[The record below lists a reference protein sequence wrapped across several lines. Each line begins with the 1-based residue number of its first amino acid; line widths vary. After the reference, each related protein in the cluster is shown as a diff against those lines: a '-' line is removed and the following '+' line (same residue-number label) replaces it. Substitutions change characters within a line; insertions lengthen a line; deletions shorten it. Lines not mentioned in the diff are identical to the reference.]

1 MALLCYL
8 CMGFQANANNKLYI
22 PDVLME
28 QGGSIAL
35 PVNIENDDQI
45 VAVQFTLTVPD
56 GFFISPST
64 STLTDR
70 ADGHVLRVKNVKGN
84 DYLCMIYSPDKTPL
98 RGNRGTVLNL
108 MLHAPTSAEQNQS
121 YAMVMTDAALS
132 DADMNNV
139 LTDFAAG
146 SITIASQPDLI
157 VTNVTTKADHYAPG
171 DRLVISWKV
180 KNVGHSS
187 TRGGWSEQISL
198 VNTNGSTCLLG
209 TTRYSETVAADGSVS
224 RQADLFIP
232 KIPGVSGSVVPQVLV
247 VPNSDCGEREEMQ
260 VNNSATGPAIN
271 LDTFLYLELQ
281 QNTIAEN
288 SSEKLRMTVTRS
300 GNREQELTT
309 NLTSSDS
316 RLNVPSTVILGA
328 GQSSVYAYATLV
340 DNTILDDNDQDTITV
355 SATGYQG
362 AAAVLTIEDN
372 ELAELTLSSSKRELT
387 EGESLELTITLPKP
401 LTRDVTA
408 SVSCDVTQRF
418 DYNSKVT
425 IPAGETTGII
435 TVTAIDDKEPALDQ
449 EVTFVASCESF
460 ANDEAWVTLHDND
473 IPTMELTLTPTTVSE
488 ASGPNAIMAVLR
500 RLDHKDSNITIQM
513 TDDGPGDLFYNKT
526 LRMDAGIDEIRFTI
540 GVIDNAIVDGDR
552 LENITAAIYIKS
564 CSCSASG
571 GSAGNV
577 TKQITITDNDGP
589 AITLKSSR
597 STLTEG
603 EEAVFTVTRNAE
615 LNKPLTVTLTSDK
628 DAAVSY
634 SHDVTFAAGQTT
646 TTVTV
651 KAIGSPQGDAIIAFE
666 ASATGYSSGTCWLM
680 ISNTRLPDAQIS
692 DLHLSASQIKVGESV
707 DVTFTVENSGV
718 DDLPEAFRIGIY
730 CDDNN
735 TLLTPVYTTSVL
747 KPGEQQ
753 TLTKTITLPDVVG
766 VHEVYAEANDTRRV
780 RETMYAN
787 NTSEHAAITVVS
799 PYMATLTT
807 DKARYQMGDT
817 VTFTGKLTG
826 DSIANIAV
834 EIYVIND
841 GYRHVI
847 PTNSDENGNFSAT
860 YAPFALQMGHFVAGA
875 CYPGAKATDE
885 LTAFDVY
892 GLRRTSNDYLTFDVM
907 LNEQQSASIGIINP
921 GILSQHNIRANV
933 LSKPDN
939 FELQFNSISRLGG
952 GESKNLSFTVKGT
965 EVTSKNEWGK
975 AVIEFVSDEGATL
988 KATLY
993 LYCRYSRA
1001 KLDPS
1006 THYINT
1012 TLTKGKTREYP
1023 FTVMNIGQGS
1033 TGKIT
1038 VTLPDWMQSSTP
1050 LTLPALQTGEESQIV
1065 LKFVSNDDMQL
1076 NVPITGTIAINCE
1089 HGDGIAI
1096 PYKVEPVSD
1105 ETGRLIVDVCDEYTY
1120 NTAEAPH
1127 VQGANVVIKHPT
1139 TGALIAEGIT
1149 GADGTFTTTLPEGY
1163 YRLSVTADKHSSYM
1177 GYILVDPGREKR
1189 EEVFIPFQAITI
1201 TWDVEETEVEDEYD
1215 ITHTYTYE
1223 TNVPKPVVIIDGPD
1237 YVDGESMAIGES
1249 KLINYT
1255 VTNHGLITASQV
1267 RLSRGGSSEEWSV
1280 KTMNYTEPFDLPP
1293 HQSVQVPVVLTRLS
1307 LGNKKPKRAPKKD
1320 RIEDM
1325 LIYIDNCGFPT
1336 RALYLYLCN
1345 DRELTDR
1352 ANKRTNVK
1360 KNCGGGPGGGY
1371 PHEENDTCGLD
1382 TILPPP
1388 IHKPDTIIITPPP
1401 PHIDVTIGGK
1411 DPCEPTIPEIISDAF
1426 DKVVTIVTEFL
1437 VDVFTLQNAQHN
1449 RDIGFSWD
1457 NLVFPHQNN
1466 ILYVA
1471 PRLKEHI
1478 SYATELLGDIWEYQE
1493 LMKKTYQEKQNNNST
1508 GIDWLDDYESKLA
1521 LLCQQYQYTLNY
1533 FNTMYGD
1540 SIWYCENDDE
1550 SMHAFW
1556 NIIQEMSFDQITYES
1571 LLPYKPTSA
1580 TKEQLLALVNRV
1592 KNTYEGST
1600 LLPRINLD
1608 SLNYYMN
1615 AIFKYDTWAIEQGF
1629 ESMADIFINSRDIC
1643 KKYYEEASSSVC
1655 ASVTIQITQQMV
1667 MTRQAFRGTL
1677 TVFNG
1682 HDSIAMQDVKLM
1694 LKVTDEDGNVA
1705 TSHEFQINAE
1715 SLKGFNGPLD
1725 LEGGWRL
1732 EAGETGTAT
1741 ILFIPTKYAAPTH
1754 ERVYSFGGNISYID
1768 PFTGLLV
1775 TRELF
1780 PVQLTVKPSP
1790 NLALDYFMQRDLYG
1804 DDPLTTD
1811 VVEPMVPGE
1820 FALIIDNQGYGDAT
1834 NVRMVTNQPEIIEN
1848 EKGLLIDFEFISS
1861 QLNGQDAVL
1870 AMGQSIPT
1878 EFGTIGAHSQ
1888 AYAQWWLQSTLLGHF
1903 TEYDVKA
1910 THVTSYGNE
1919 DLSLLDTVRVHEL
1932 IHGFTAVD
1940 AVGKQMRGFLV
1951 NDLPDANDLPDNIH
1965 FTNATQ
1971 EPVAISTATLTRID
1985 GSTYRLSVTSTAPG
1999 WNYGSVVDPTNG
2011 KAKLFSVVRESD
2023 GKVLFIDNVW
2033 TTDRTLRDALEWLY
2047 ENRLHYIV
2055 DMAGMTETYLLTFE
2069 DRPEQELEVLSFG
2082 GVPAQG
2088 VVLDEPLQR
2097 VTVTFNKPIQAST
2110 FTVEDITLSCQGK
2123 PVDISSV
2130 VITSLSDSM
2139 FELDLTTA
2147 TTGDGYYVLTVQTA
2161 AIVDQEGFNGSTGKQ
2176 ATWIQFAGGQLL
2188 LTVSAEPANAGTVE
2202 PEVGVFDYGAV
2213 VHLKAQPNQG
2223 YTFLYWMENG
2233 TIISRD
2239 DEYNFT
2245 MFDNAHLIA
2254 VFQPVQCR
2262 VEILFDT
2269 DQGNVINGLS
2279 QIYPYGTVLEMD
2291 AVPADGFEFDSWRIN
2306 HKKYSTQD
2314 HLTITVTGDMV
2325 IEAVFVEIG
2334 APEVTYPPYISTE
2347 VRKHDV
2353 VISAIGDGEVLLY
2366 IDDVLVDNPFTI
2378 ARQETDVTI
2387 IITSTAQEPGKQ
2399 ISEPVTLTFVVPKL
2413 DTEGIIELMNSKDV
2427 MSVRY
2432 FNMLGQETFSPNGPT
2447 IVVITFTDG
2456 TTKAIK
2462 LLK

>member
-1 MALLCYL
+1 MALMCCL
-8 CMGFQANANNKLYI
+8 CMGLQANASNKLYI

-84 DYLCMIYSPDKTPL
+84 DYLCMIYSPDMTPL

-108 MLHAPTSAEQNQS
+108 MLHAPTNANQDQS

-139 LTDFAAG
+139 LTDIAVG

-157 VTNVTTKADHYAPG
+157 VTNVTAKTDHYAPG
-171 DRLVISWKV
+171 DRMIISWRV

-187 TRGGWSEQISL
+187 TRGGWSEHISL
-198 VNTNGSTCLLG
+198 VNANGSTCLLG
-209 TTRYSETVAADGSVS
+209 TVRYSETLAANGVVS
-224 RQADLFIP
+224 RQADVFIP
-232 KIPGVSGSVVPQVLV
+232 KIPGVSGNVVPQVQV

-260 VNNSATGPAIN
+260 VNNTATGPAIE
-271 LDTFLYLELQ
+271 LDAFLYLELQ
-281 QNTIAEN
+281 QNSIAEN
-288 SSEKLRMTVTRS
+288 SNEKLRMTVTRS

-309 NLTSSDS
+309 ALSSSDS
-316 RLNVPSTVILGA
+316 RLSVPPTVILGS
-328 GQSSVYAYATLV
+328 GQSSVYAYGTLV
-340 DNTILDDNDQDTITV
+340 DNSSLDNNDQDTITV

-372 ELAELTLSSSKRELT
+372 ELATLTLTASKRELT
-387 EGESLELTITLPKP
+387 EGESLELTITLPKA
-401 LTRDVTA
+401 LNKDVTA
-408 SVSCDVTQRF
+408 SISCDATSRF
-418 DYNSKVT
+418 EFNTKVV
-425 IPAGETTGII
+425 IPAGDTTGQV

-449 EVTFVASCESF
+449 EVTFIASCEGFS
-460 ANDEAWVTLHDND
+460 NDEAWVTLHDND
-473 IPTMELTLTPTTVSE
+473 MPNMELTLTPTTVSE

-513 TDDGPGDLFYNKT
+513 SDDGPGDLYYNKT
-526 LRMDAGIDEIRFTI
+526 MRMDAGIDEIRFTI
-540 GVIDNAIVDGDR
+540 GVIDNGIVDGDR
-552 LENITAAIYIKS
+552 IENITAAIYIKS

-589 AITLKSSR
+589 AITIKSSR

-628 DAAVSY
+628 DAIVSY

-680 ISNTRLPDAQIS
+680 ISNTRLPDAHIS

-707 DVTFTVENSGV
+707 DMTFTVENSGV

-753 TLTKTITLPDVVG
+753 SLTKTITLPDVVG

-780 RETMYAN
+780 RETMYGN

-799 PYMATLTT
+799 PYMATLST
-807 DKARYQMGDT
+807 DKTKYQMGDT
-817 VTFTGKLTG
+817 VRFTGKLTG

-841 GYRHVI
+841 NYRHVI
-847 PTNSDENGNFSAT
+847 PTNSDENGNFSA
-860 YAPFALQMGHFVAGA
+860 YYVPFAQQMGHFVAGA

-892 GLRRTSNDYLTFDVM
+892 GLKRTSNDYLTFDVM
-907 LNEQQSASIGIINP
+907 LDEQQSASIGISNP

-952 GESKNLSFTVKGT
+952 GEAKELSFTIKGT
-965 EVTSKNEWGK
+965 EVTSKNEWQK
-975 AVIEFVSDEGATL
+975 AVIEFVSDEGAKMQT
-988 KATLY
+988 TLY

-1050 LTLPALQTGEESQIV
+1050 LTLPALETGEESQIV

-1089 HGDGIAI
+1089 YGDGIAI

-1139 TGALIAEGIT
+1139 TGALIAEGVT
-1149 GADGTFTTTLPEGY
+1149 GADGTFTTTVPEGY
-1163 YRLSVTADKHSSYM
+1163 YRLSVTADRHSSYM
-1177 GYILVDPGREKR
+1177 AYILVDPGRDNR

-1201 TWDVEETEVEDEYD
+1201 TWDVEETEVEDVYD

-1237 YVDGESMAIGES
+1237 YVDGESMAVGES

-1267 RLSRGGSSEEWSV
+1267 RLSRGGTSEEWSV
-1280 KTMNYTEPFDLPP
+1280 RTMNYTEPFDLPP

-1307 LGNKKPKRAPKKD
+1307 LGNRTTKRAPKKD
-1320 RIEDM
+1320 GIEDM
-1325 LIYIDNCGFPT
+1325 LTYIDNCGFPT
-1336 RALYLYLCN
+1336 RALFLYLCN
-1345 DRELTDR
+1345 DKELKDG

-1360 KNCGGGPGGGY
+1360 KNCGGGPAGLY
-1371 PHEENDTCGLD
+1371 PVDENVTCGV
-1382 TILPPP
+1382 
-1388 IHKPDTIIITPPP
+1388 DTIIPPPNHKRDTCTITPPP
-1401 PHIDVTIGGK
+1401 PHV
-1411 DPCEPTIPEIISDAF
+1411 
-1426 DKVVTIVTEFL
+1426 IVTEGGE
-1437 VDVFTLQNAQHN
+1437 DPCKSRIKEDFT
-1449 RDIGFSWD
+1449 
-1457 NLVFPHQNN
+1457 
-1466 ILYVA
+1466 
-1471 PRLKEHI
+1471 RLAVPYGYPC
-1478 SYATELLGDIWEYQE
+1478 SYAYYGPRRQNREAKPYSWKYLADPIRDSVLLMSGLMNEYIQTANNLIGNIWEYYDVTNRITGE
-1493 LMKKTYQEKQNNNST
+1493 NHKNNHQSS
-1508 GIDWLDDYESKLA
+1508 GIEWIDEYHHKLA
-1521 LLCQQYQYTLNY
+1521 LLCQQYHYAFRVNEE
-1533 FNTMYGD
+1533 MYGD
-1540 SIWYCENDDE
+1540 SIWYSEKDDE
-1550 SMHAFW
+1550 TMFAFW
-1556 NIIQEMSFDQITYES
+1556 NKISELNEDVITYES
-1571 LLPYKPTSA
+1571 LLPYKPASA
-1580 TKEQLLALVNRV
+1580 TNEQLLALVNRV
-1592 KNTYEGST
+1592 NNTYEGSN
-1600 LLPRINLD
+1600 LLPRANID
-1608 SLNYYMN
+1608 SLNYFVSNVLEYN
-1615 AIFKYDTWAIEQGF
+1615 AWANEQGF
-1629 ESMADIFINSRDIC
+1629 ESMADLFNHV
-1643 KKYYEEASSSVC
+1643 YEETLALYQEESSSVC
-1655 ASVTIQITQQMV
+1655 ASVTIQINQQMV

-1725 LEGGWRL
+1725 LQGGWRL
-1732 EAGETGTAT
+1732 EAGESGTAT
-1741 ILFIPTKYAAPTH
+1741 ILFIPTKYSAPTH

-1768 PFTGLLV
+1768 PFTDLLV

-1932 IHGFTAVD
+1932 IHGFTTTD
-1940 AVGKQMRGFLV
+1940 ALGKQMRGFLV

-2033 TTDRTLRDALEWLY
+2033 TTDRTLRDGLEWLY

-2055 DMAGMTETYLLTFE
+2055 DMAGITETYLLTFE

-2130 VITSLSDSM
+2130 VITPLSDSV

-2291 AVPADGFEFDSWRIN
+2291 AVPADGFEFDSWRVN

-2413 DTEGIIELMNSKDV
+2413 DTEGIIELMDSKDV